1 MPSLAL
7 CKEDFCCGCHQYD
20 SRSFTAGFLNPGID
34 LRDAFC
40 RSLCLTHPN
49 HAVKRR
55 YVTHWTERR
64 EFDSRVF
71 QRAKA
76 RKALLCTQ
84 LRFLVGYPIMNTITS
99 YLFIYPIC
107 SCILRFPSLTKENL
121 TYDTLPDVQERAHH
135 KDVRPAHLIRPIV
148 GLNIYRGIARL
159 ELHNYKTNVKPRL
172 FYTNWISSFS
182 SFC

>member
-7 CKEDFCCGCHQYD
+7 CKEDVCCGCHQHD
-20 SRSFTAGFLNPGID
+20 SRSFTAGFLESRNRPAGRI
-34 LRDAFC
+34 LSVSVFN
-40 RSLCLTHPN
+40 TPN
-49 HAVKRR
+49 HTVKRG

-64 EFDSRVF
+64 EFNSRVF

-159 ELHNYKTNVKPRL
+159 ELHNYKTNVKPR
-172 FYTNWISSFS
+172 FFHTNWISSFS
-182 SFC
+182 RFC